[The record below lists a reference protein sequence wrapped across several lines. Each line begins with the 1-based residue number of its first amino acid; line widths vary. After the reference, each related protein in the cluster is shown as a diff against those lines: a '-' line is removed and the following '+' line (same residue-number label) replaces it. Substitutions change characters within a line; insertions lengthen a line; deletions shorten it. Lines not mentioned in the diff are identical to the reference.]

1 LQRLSNSKFDRAD
14 ARETKNEY
22 NRGLEQYK
30 TVAGKI
36 FSKDNKKKTDDGT
49 FKEKTLEVEMKN
61 VIAARSGGN
70 KDLLMFEEAS
80 ADKLARV

>member
-1 LQRLSNSKFDRAD
+1 MLGKLRMNTTEA
-14 ARETKNEY
+14 
-22 NRGLEQYK
+22 LEQYK

-36 FSKDNKKKTDDGT
+36 LSKDNKKKKTDEGT

-61 VIAARSGGN
+61 VIAARSRGN